1 MSSSLLIPIGADTTG
16 SRSAHIAAVTIAP
29 TRRSGHGETAW
40 SMRTDAAR
48 LRQPQDGALDSRSRL
63 ATLRPRPQ
71 LGLLQEPE
79 DATLTGGTRSLT
91 RRLLGLN
98 VGSMQRL
105 TPVIVAGPAP
115 RAKVA

>member
-16 SRSAHIAAVTIAP
+16 SRAAHIAAVTIAP
-29 TRRSGHGETAW
+29 TRRSGHGEVAW
-40 SMRTDAAR
+40 SMRTTDAAR
-48 LRQPQDGALDSRSRL
+48 MRQPQDGAPDSRSRL
-63 ATLRPRPQ
+63 TTLRPRPQ
-71 LGLLQEPE
+71 MSLLQEPE

-98 VGSMQRL
+98 IGIKRV
-105 TPVIVAGPAP
+105 TPAVVAGPA

>member
-1 MSSSLLIPIGADTTG
+1 MSTSLQLPLGGDKVGPRPAQ
-16 SRSAHIAAVTIAP
+16 IAAVTIAA

-40 SMRTDAAR
+40 SLRSNPGR
-48 LRQPQDGALDSRSRL
+48 LFQPQDGTADNRSRL

-71 LGLLQEPE
+71 VGVLQEPE

-98 VGSMQRL
+98 VASKRMVSPL
-105 TPVIVAGPAP
+105 VAGSAP